1 MLELVSKKGTKAKAE
16 VPFFILKLCNLE
28 PLQLCNLLTKFT
40 SLKLFIMSMLRLQ
53 LPTDPRWVNI
63 VEKNIEEIL
72 TDHAWCEQKAASNAI
87 TIITIN
93 SEYPDLVT
101 DMLALAKE
109 EIEHFEMVHEIIKKR
124 GLTLGRERKDEY
136 VGELAKY
143 MKQSNTGSRVSG
155 FVERMLFSAM
165 IEARSCERFKVL
177 SENIKDEELSKFYWD
192 LMESEA
198 GHYTTFITYARKY
211 GHGIDVEKRWREWLE
226 FEASV
231 IAKYGK
237 KETIHG

>member
-1 MLELVSKKGTKAKAE
+1 
-16 VPFFILKLCNLE
+16 
-28 PLQLCNLLTKFT
+28 
-40 SLKLFIMSMLRLQ
+40 MSTFRLQ

-63 VEKNIEEIL
+63 VESNIEEIL
-72 TDHAWCEQKAASNAI
+72 TDHAWCEQKAATNAI
-87 TIITIN
+87 TIVTIN

-109 EIEHFEMVHEIIKKR
+109 ELEHFEMVHNIIKQR
-124 GLTLGRERKDEY
+124 GLKLGRERKDEY
-136 VGELAKY
+136 VGELVQY

-177 SENIKDEELSKFYWD
+177 SQNIEDPELAAFYRE

-198 GHYTTFITYARKY
+198 GHYTTFIGYARKY
-211 GHGIDVEKRWREWLE
+211 GQGIDVEKRWREWLE

-231 IAKYGK
+231 IVKYGK
-237 KETIHG
+237 KQTVHG